1 MPTKEQLDKPLIDYV
16 AYYECN
22 SCPDPAT
29 LTFATKVEVP
39 QTHPELGTDLLW
51 LEERITTL
59 LWLREE
65 EGRENNQEEKLPDRA
80 D

>member
-1 MPTKEQLDKPLIDYV
+1 MPLKKQLDKPIIEYV
-16 AYYECN
+16 AYYHCN
-22 SCPDPAT
+22 SCPDAESYV
-29 LTFATKVEVP
+29 FASKAEVT
-39 QTHPELGTDLLW
+39 QTHPDTGTDLLW